1 MASEAALEV
10 ANTVVEQAVH
20 VVTLNSRPLTF
31 DDSVPF

>member
-20 VVTLNSRPLTF
+20 VVTLNSLPLAF
-31 DDSVPF
+31 GDSVPF